1 MTLYKL
7 VPSNSTEGC
16 QACMFNE
23 RCTKSVQAVLNQARA
38 EGWVNLYTICGGSAL
53 VIWLPV
59 ALLKKKRF

>member
-1 MTLYKL
+1 MILYKL

-38 EGWVNLYTICGGSAL
+38 EGWVNLYTNCGGRTL

-59 ALLKKKRF
+59 SLLKKKRF

>member
-1 MTLYKL
+1 MILYKL
-7 VPSNSTEGC
+7 VPSDSTEDC
-16 QACMFNE
+16 QPCMFNE

-38 EGWVNLYTICGGSAL
+38 EGWVNLYTICGNRTL

>member
-1 MTLYKL
+1 MILYKL
-7 VPSNSTEGC
+7 VQSNSTEGC

-38 EGWVNLYTICGGSAL
+38 EGWVNLYTICGNKTF

-59 ALLKKKRF
+59 TLLKQRRF

>member
-1 MTLYKL
+1 MVLYKL
-7 VPSNSTEGC
+7 VPSNSTEVC

-38 EGWVNLYTICGGSAL
+38 EGWVNLYTICGNKTF

-59 ALLKKKRF
+59 TLLKQKRF

>member
-1 MTLYKL
+1 MILYKL

-23 RCTKSVQAVLNQARA
+23 RCTKSVQAVLNQART
-38 EGWVNLYTICGGSAL
+38 EGWVYLYTICGGSNL

-59 ALLKKKRF
+59 SLLKQKRF